1 MSDFDDELTI
11 ANKLLGVTVRRAPIN
26 FVGEIKTKED
36 KKLVREKVKHERKAR
51 VKKYAG
57 ETPEEKK
64 KRLSEAAKAWYYAKV
79 AADPSYKEKR
89 RQDAKKWKKK
99 PTEEPNE

>member
-1 MSDFDDELTI
+1 MSEDFDEVSF

-26 FVGEIKTKED
+26 YVGEVTSKAD
-36 KKLVREKVKHERKAR
+36 KKLVREKVKHERRAR

-64 KRLSEAAKAWYYAKV
+64 KRLSDAAKAWYHAKV

-89 RQDAKKWKKK
+89 RQDAKKWKKN
-99 PTEEPNE
+99 PAEEPNE

>member
-36 KKLVREKVKHERKAR
+36 KKLVREKVKH
-51 VKKYAG
+51 G
-57 ETPEEKK
+57 TPYGDLCKTGDCRE
-64 KRLSEAAKAWYYAKV
+64 SNCH
-79 AADPSYKEKR
+79 
-89 RQDAKKWKKK
+89 Q
-99 PTEEPNE
+99 

>member
-1 MSDFDDELTI
+1 MSEDFDEVSF

-26 FVGEIKTKED
+26 YVGEVTSKAD
-36 KKLVREKVKHERKAR
+36 KKLVREKVKHERKTR

-64 KRLSEAAKAWYYAKV
+64 KRLSDAAKAWYHAKV

-89 RQDAKKWKKK
+89 RQDAKKWHKK

>member
-1 MSDFDDELTI
+1 MSEDFDEVSF

-26 FVGEIKTKED
+26 YVGEVTSKAD
-36 KKLVREKVKHERKAR
+36 KKLVREKVKHERKVR

-64 KRLSEAAKAWYYAKV
+64 KRLSDAAKAWYHAKV

-89 RQDAKKWKKK
+89 RQDAKKWKKN